1 MDDLHHPSGGHAG
14 AHASCL
20 CLHCSGEPLP
30 LKSMPLWS
38 MPNSHGSC
46 GLLVLA
52 TGSLGASLGV
62 HRRRPTQTVK
72 TQGSSKAS
80 RTIAEKLIVIS
91 GTLCVR
97 VSQKIRGPVLVSGH
111 QREGRFPCF

>member
-14 AHASCL
+14 ALASRP

-30 LKSMPLWS
+30 PKSMPLWS
-38 MPNSHGSC
+38 MPNSHRSC

-80 RTIAEKLIVIS
+80 RTIAEKLVVIS